1 MSIGT
6 EALKFYEECT
16 GIKQRKST
24 KIVDHRTSGPKH
36 GRAYQVMWRHKGYG
50 VPVYKWVTADWVGQY
65 GDLLENYNKVT
76 FMFSLIH

>member
-16 GIKQRKST
+16 GIKQRKPT

-36 GRAYQVMWRHKGYG
+36 GRAYQVMSRF
-50 VPVYKWVTADWVGQY
+50 WVEKARRKRQ
-65 GDLLENYNKVT
+65 NKIV
-76 FMFSLIH
+76 FN